1 MVRNQTSPSDTPV
14 KAQEVTQAPSHAT
27 GELSIALT
35 KAPALPIYAVSIQAS
50 RTPPLDR
57 SAGGDAIELWMR
69 SQCMT
74 FAEAVKALVP

>member
-57 SAGGDAIELWMR
+57 SAGG
-69 SQCMT
+69 
-74 FAEAVKALVP
+74 AVYLVPVGRS